1 MQNGPPLSNVAS
13 MRQTDPLKDLG
24 LDLGSEQK
32 AKLLDFSKVLL
43 HWNKRTNLISR
54 GDESRVQPRHIL
66 DSLAA
71 ATFLVGDK
79 VVDIGSGAGLP
90 GLPLAIACP
99 QKKFTL
105 CDRMKKRTHFMR
117 FVIANLGIDNA
128 QVIEAPFEE
137 IASRGESYDCAV
149 SRGVGKAEALWPVIE
164 SAIAETGRLIVYA
177 STQSFGEELIGE
189 SVGKTHQGGTRISS
203 AAVEIPGL
211 NKSHW
216 FHIIDKE
223 G

>member
-1 MQNGPPLSNVAS
+1 MG
-13 MRQTDPLKDLG
+13 QTDPIKGLG
-24 LDLGSEQK
+24 LELGSEQK

-43 HWNKRTNLISR
+43 QWNKRANLISR
-54 GDESRVQPRHIL
+54 GDEGRVFPRHIL

-71 ATFLVGDK
+71 TTFLVGDK

-117 FVIANLGIDNA
+117 FVIANLGIANV

-137 IASRGESYDCAV
+137 IVLTGERYDSVV
-149 SRGVGKAEALWPVIE
+149 SRGVGRAEALWPLIE
-164 SAIAETGRLIVYA
+164 NAIAKTGRLIVYA
-177 STQSFGEELIGE
+177 STQSFGEELIRK
-189 SVGKTHQGGTRISS
+189 SAGKIDQGGPQIAC

-211 NKSHW
+211 NKPHW

-223 G
+223 

>member
-1 MQNGPPLSNVAS
+1 
-13 MRQTDPLKDLG
+13 MRQTDPIKDLG

-32 AKLLDFSKVLL
+32 AKLLQFSKFLL
-43 HWNKRTNLISR
+43 RWNKKTNLISR
-54 GDESRVQPRHIL
+54 RDENRVQTRHIL

-71 ATFLVGDK
+71 ASFLVGDK

-99 QKKFTL
+99 KKKFTL
-105 CDRMKKRTHFMR
+105 CDRMKKRTHFIQ
-117 FVIANLGIDNA
+117 FVIANLGIENA
-128 QVIEAPFEE
+128 HVIEAPFEE
-137 IASRGESYDCAV
+137 MVSMGESYDCVV
-149 SRGVGKAEALWPVIE
+149 SRGLAGADTLWPTLESVIKKN
-164 SAIAETGRLIVYA
+164 GRLIVYA
-177 STQSFGEELIGE
+177 STNSYEGEFMSK
-189 SVGKTHQGGTRISS
+189 SVGDIHQGGPRISI

-223 G
+223 R

>member
-1 MQNGPPLSNVAS
+1 MQKGPPLSNVAS
-13 MRQTDPLKDLG
+13 MRLADPIKDLG
-24 LDLGSEQK
+24 LDLSSEQRT
-32 AKLLDFSKVLL
+32 KLVEFSKVLL
-43 HWNKRTNLISR
+43 QWNKKTNLIAR
-54 GDESRVQPRHIL
+54 GDESRVFPRHIL

-71 ATFLVGDK
+71 ASFLVGDK
-79 VVDIGSGAGLP
+79 VFDIGSGAGLP

-128 QVIEAPFEE
+128 QVIEAPIEE
-137 IASRGESYDCAV
+137 IVSMGKSYDCAV
-149 SRGVGKAEALWPVIE
+149 SRGVGRAADLWPIIE
-164 SAIAETGRLIVYA
+164 SVIAKTGRLIVYA
-177 STQSFGEELIGE
+177 STQSFGEELIGD
-189 SVGKTHQGGTRISS
+189 SVGKIRQGGPHICS

-223 G
+223 R

>member
-1 MQNGPPLSNVAS
+1 MQKGPPLSNVAS
-13 MRQTDPLKDLG
+13 MRLADPIKDLG
-24 LDLGSEQK
+24 LDLSSKQK
-32 AKLLDFSKVLL
+32 AKLVEFSEVLL
-43 HWNKRTNLISR
+43 QWNKKTNLIAR
-54 GDESRVQPRHIL
+54 GDEIRVFPRHIL

-71 ATFLVGDK
+71 ASFLVGDK
-79 VVDIGSGAGLP
+79 VIDIGSGAGLP

-137 IASRGESYDCAV
+137 IVSMGESYDCAV
-149 SRGVGKAEALWPVIE
+149 SRGVGKAEALWPIIE
-164 SAIAETGRLIVYA
+164 SAISKTGRLIVYA
-177 STQSFGEELIGE
+177 STRSFGEELIGK
-189 SVGKTHQGGTRISS
+189 SVGKIHQSVPHISS
-203 AAVEIPGL
+203 AAIEIPGL

-216 FHIIDKE
+216 FHIIDKS
-223 G
+223 

>member
-1 MQNGPPLSNVAS
+1 MLKGPLLSNEAS
-13 MRQTDPLKDLG
+13 MRKTDPIKDLG

-32 AKLLDFSKVLL
+32 AKLLDFSKILL
-43 HWNKRTNLISR
+43 QWNKRTNLISK
-54 GDESRVQPRHIL
+54 GDEGRVLPRHIL

-71 ATFLVGDK
+71 TSFLVGDK

-99 QKKFTL
+99 KKKFTL
-105 CDRMKKRTHFMR
+105 CDRAKKRTHFMR

-137 IASRGESYDCAV
+137 IVSMGESYDCVV
-149 SRGVGKAEALWPVIE
+149 SRGVGRADALWPIVE
-164 SAIAETGRLIVYA
+164 SAIPKTGRLIVYA
-177 STQSFGEELIGE
+177 STQSFGEEFI
-189 SVGKTHQGGTRISS
+189 SKSAGKTHQGGQQVFSV
-203 AAVEIPGL
+203 AVEIPGL

-223 G
+223 